1 MKLHGYLRGS
11 GRLGNI
17 VCARV
22 GRETIAKTHN
32 PKKANPNTEK
42 QVNERSRF
50 KLITQLAASYA
61 PVIAIPKEGN
71 QSKRN
76 RFVHKNY
83 DILHAEG
90 GQASIDL
97 TQIQLTAGSVAL
109 PGINII
115 PAFEDIAEHAEMTAN
130 VASIVDKVAYVVMK
144 RDAYGSMEYV
154 ASAVITTPGA
164 KGTFPWYKTISNING
179 IIYAYGIRLT
189 TEKATAK
196 YGNYAMENARELARL
211 VSVRALDWSNCSF
224 TRTIARQIQQNIID
238 NIAFS
243 VTFRAGEPRYTFTN
257 ETLIDKTFYFEG
269 NRISY
274 LTLTLRNTDEIYIQ
288 DAKVY
293 TQNTSG
299 NTIESTFV
307 KQDGVWQIEYSIG
320 RNIYN
325 FVKVYI
331 GEQILFQIIGT

>member
-76 RFVHKNY
+76 RFVRRNY

-109 PGINII
+109 PGINIK
-115 PAFEDIAEHAEMTAN
+115 PAFNGVTEYAEMTAN

-144 RDAYGSMEYV
+144 RDAYGSLEYV
-154 ASAVITTPGA
+154 TSAVITAPGT
-164 KGTFPWYKTISNING
+164 KGTFPWYKTISNIDG

-196 YGNYAMENARELARL
+196 YGNYAIENARELARL
-211 VSVRALDWSNCSF
+211 VSVRALDWGNCSF
-224 TRTIARQIQQNIID
+224 TRTIASNILQNLVSHIYFYSEIKAGD
-238 NIAFS
+238 VVYGINRSRLTNLTFFVPNEAMTYFILQLSEAEDIYMNDAF
-243 VTFRAGEPRYTFTN
+243 AYTEDQNGNVIKTN
-257 ETLIDKTFYFEG
+257 FYKDGNAWKLETNPIGGKHNY
-269 NRISY
+269 IKIY
-274 LTLTLRNTDEIYIQ
+274 LKDQL
-288 DAKVY
+288 
-293 TQNTSG
+293 
-299 NTIESTFV
+299 F
-307 KQDGVWQIEYSIG
+307 
-320 RNIYN
+320 
-325 FVKVYI
+325 
-331 GEQILFQIIGT
+331 FQIIAS